1 MPRYRITGDILTA
14 FAETLDLPKGFDI
27 EDESVREQIALAV
40 GIRRYGREQ
49 DFNVCDVI
57 EVDADGNEI
66 VETGSD
72 AEATAAPST

>member
-40 GIRRYGREQ
+40 GIRRYGRKQ

>member
-27 EDESVREQIALAV
+27 EDESVREQIARAV

>member
-14 FAETLDLPKGFDI
+14 FAETLDLPKGVDI
-27 EDESVREQIALAV
+27 EDESVREQIARAV

-66 VETGSD
+66 VDTGSD